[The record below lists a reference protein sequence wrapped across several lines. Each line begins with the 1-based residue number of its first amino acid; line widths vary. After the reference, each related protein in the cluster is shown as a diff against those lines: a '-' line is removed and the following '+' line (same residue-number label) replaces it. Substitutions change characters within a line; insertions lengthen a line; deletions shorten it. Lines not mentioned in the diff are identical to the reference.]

1 LRSTNDCSLYQKNY
15 FIAKRKRLLL
25 LYSTIDF
32 QNLLTFYILSNK
44 FKIDLSVIIE
54 YVNACILWKIRA
66 MTDIYNI

>member
-1 LRSTNDCSLYQKNY
+1 
-15 FIAKRKRLLL
+15 LLL